1 MYPTPAAGSVTRLMR
16 LLKSDRRSTESSMAM
31 FRKVLAVAV
40 TGAASAAAFSAA
52 PPALPLAQSPSARL
66 RAAIAPRNSAGRT
79 ASLSLEMAR
88 VPLMAGNWKMNPTSV
103 TEVRCGGP
111 YPCLPGCVCVP
122 PLQCFSGGPGISP
135 FQDPQQVGCRPGGG
149 VRLWMGWMLCGYRG
163 CEQVSS

>member
-1 MYPTPAAGSVTRLMR
+1 
-16 LLKSDRRSTESSMAM
+16 MAM

-103 TEVRCGGP
+103 SEVRYVGP
-111 YPCLPGCVCVP
+111 
-122 PLQCFSGGPGISP
+122 
-135 FQDPQQVGCRPGGG
+135 
-149 VRLWMGWMLCGYRG
+149 
-163 CEQVSS
+163 